1 MGPLFSLLLIVML
14 MAAYSLF
21 AYVILRLYP
30 RHNPSAGNVA
40 VFVLTGAIGAGLA
53 VVGTSPLWSGETLES
68 SIEVMGYLSVVSMG
82 AVGFSFLGL
91 KLVAKL
97 KTKSNPYKAST
108 CQGINVS

>member
-1 MGPLFSLLLIVML
+1 
-14 MAAYSLF
+14 
-21 AYVILRLYP
+21 
-30 RHNPSAGNVA
+30 
-40 VFVLTGAIGAGLA
+40 
-53 VVGTSPLWSGETLES
+53 
-68 SIEVMGYLSVVSMG
+68 MGYLSVVSMG